1 MIYHTVFV
9 LVERGRREGRTG
21 RRDINN
27 RRAVGGRGSSPVII
41 GSKSTVM
48 SLEHFAFSP
57 LSLPKSMLM
66 ISVEKKNGFFDAL
79 HH

>member
-41 GSKSTVM
+41 GS
-48 SLEHFAFSP
+48 LEHFAFSP
-57 LSLPKSMLM
+57 LSSPKSMLM
-66 ISVEKKNGFFDAL
+66 ISVEKKNGFVVAL